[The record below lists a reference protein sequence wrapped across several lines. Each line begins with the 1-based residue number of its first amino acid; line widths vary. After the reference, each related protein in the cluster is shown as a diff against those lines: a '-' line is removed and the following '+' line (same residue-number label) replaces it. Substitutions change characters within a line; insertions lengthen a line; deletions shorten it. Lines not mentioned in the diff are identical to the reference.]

1 MYHIGYWKQYFEE
14 RETMQLVVWL
24 FFSGVEQLLFYVF
37 LLMYFYFLMP
47 ENKRL
52 NIDTIKLLRSLINTQ
67 MNVGTNQVTRSRK
80 HT

>member
-1 MYHIGYWKQYFEE
+1 MYHIGYWKQYFEKW
-14 RETMQLVVWL
+14 ETMQLVVWL

-47 ENKRL
+47 EKKRL

-67 MNVGTNQVTRSRK
+67 MNIGTNQVTRSRK
-80 HT
+80 NT